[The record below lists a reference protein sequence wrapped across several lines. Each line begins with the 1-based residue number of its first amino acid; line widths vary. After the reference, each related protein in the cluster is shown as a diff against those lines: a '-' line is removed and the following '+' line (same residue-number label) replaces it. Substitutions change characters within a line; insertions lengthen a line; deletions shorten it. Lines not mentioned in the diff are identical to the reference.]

1 MDHFSRLLLPLSL
14 VILVGCA
21 SNTSS
26 ARDIRPGSGKDG
38 PAKAEAGPADDLQY
52 KGQFPTGKGYKTAT
66 LTVGGVARKVE
77 LYLPSGKSAGA
88 PVLITFHGTNDDAKK
103 MIDSSAAKNV
113 ADKKGA
119 LIVSPWARKLSAGDW
134 DNHTGS
140 ETYWET
146 YPNTDPNKN
155 ADLLLVR
162 AIIKEARRAYSADTG
177 RVYVLGH
184 SSGGFFAVLAAM
196 ALQDRVAAFVSN
208 SAGLV
213 RCKTTGGCKF
223 TGKGTSCSSLSGQA
237 GYCTCKEASKPV
249 TVPAKGRKVPGFLV
263 HANDDKV
270 VSVYYTCTL
279 AAEMKA
285 KGHPVTV
292 KIENGGGHGMPF
304 PLAESAWGVISKY
317 RLK

>member
-1 MDHFSRLLLPLSL
+1 MNTLTRAALPFSVL
-14 VILVGCA
+14 VLVGCA

-26 ARDIRPGSGKDG
+26 ARDIKAGSKDGATDG
-38 PAKAEAGPADDLQY
+38 PADTIKY
-52 KGQFPTGKGYKTAT
+52 TGQFPKGKGYKTAT

-77 LYLPSGKSAGA
+77 LYLPSGLSAKA

-103 MIDSSAAKNV
+103 MIASSAAKNV
-113 ADKKGA
+113 ADKEDA
-119 LIVSPWARKLSAGDW
+119 IIVSPWARKLSKGDW

-155 ADLLLVR
+155 VDLLLVR
-162 AIIKEARRAYSADTG
+162 AIIQEAKRAYSADPT
-177 RVYVLGH
+177 RIYVLGH
-184 SSGGFFAVLAAM
+184 SSGGFFAVLAGL

-213 RCKTTGGCKF
+213 RCKGTGSCTFK
-223 TGKGTSCSSLSGQA
+223 GKGTSCSSLAGQP
-237 GYCTCKEASKPV
+237 GYCTCSGASKPV
-249 TVPAKGRKVPGFLV
+249 TVPAKGRKVPGYLI
-263 HANDDKV
+263 HANDDPV
-270 VSVYYTCTL
+270 VSVYYTCSL

-304 PLAESAWGVISKY
+304 PLAQSAWSVISKY

>member
-1 MDHFSRLLLPLSL
+1 MLVLL
-14 VILVGCA
+14 LVGCA

-26 ARDIRPGSGKDG
+26 ARDIRPGAGKDG
-38 PAKAEAGPADDLQY
+38 AGKSEAGPADAIKY
-52 KGQFPTGKGYKTAT
+52 KGTFPAGSGYKTST

-77 LYLPSGKSAGA
+77 LYLPSKVAGA

-103 MIDSSAAKNV
+103 MIESSAAKNV
-113 ADKKGA
+113 ADKEGA
-119 LIVSPWARKLSAGDW
+119 IIVSPWARKLSAGDW

-155 ADLLLVR
+155 VDLMLVR
-162 AIIKEARRAYSADTG
+162 AMIQEARRAYKADTG

-184 SSGGFFAVLAAM
+184 SSGGFFAVLAGL

-223 TGKGTSCSSLSGQA
+223 TGKGTSCSSLAGQA
-237 GYCTCKEASKPV
+237 GYCKCAGASKPV

-270 VSVYYTCTL
+270 VSVYYTCSL

-304 PLAESAWGVISKY
+304 PLAQTAWSAISKY